1 MALLLDRNANTH
13 AHDYATP
20 PYRLTAVYIAY
31 ATGPMGT
38 TLKVG
43 ATQVQSKDLTEVLR
57 GVLRRVR
64 MAVPS
69 AGPRRRP
76 TRPTTFVWVV
86 LATSPVLRHELEQ
99 ALVERFGDRR
109 FDPLGTRRKE
119 FCDPSSFG
127 GVMEVVDHWRERFP
141 DALSESLWSD
151 DCGVSYVAPRLLL
164 PYSQVTAG
172 LWVEPP
178 AGEAA
183 TLSVHRQRVPSWARY
198 EAAVGLVAERPQH
211 AGNLMAGHHASR
223 IDRLLRGLR
232 DSPAVASASGHGY
245 RVTLPR

>member
-1 MALLLDRNANTH
+1 MALLIDRNANTH

-31 ATGPMGT
+31 ATGPTGT

-43 ATQVQSKDLTEVLR
+43 ATHVQSKNLTEVLR
-57 GVLRRVR
+57 GVQRRVR

-69 AGPRRRP
+69 AGPRRKP

-109 FDPLGTRRKE
+109 FDPLGTRRRE
-119 FCDPSSFG
+119 FCDPACFG
-127 GVMEVVDHWRERFP
+127 GVMEVVDQWRERFP

-151 DCGVSYVAPRLLL
+151 DGGVSYVAPRLLL

-178 AGEAA
+178 AGVAA

-198 EAAVGLVAERPQH
+198 DAAVGLVAERPLH
-211 AGNLMAGHHASR
+211 AGKLMAGHHASR

-232 DSPAVASASGHGY
+232 DSPAVASATGHGY